1 MAIELNT
8 LCLQC
13 NLNRS
18 LEKARQL
25 GDEETAMEF
34 ARELLTFYAQ
44 APKGASSPYLG
55 VQANALLKK
64 YYHLEDDRYRQ
75 EKIDSNRFVLERL
88 PQIQPLVEGAADPVL
103 AALQFSILGNY
114 LDFAALQ
121 GKVSFQELEKMLLG
135 ALDMELDMD
144 CYEAFCRELST
155 GKKLLY
161 LTDNAGEVV
170 FDRLL
175 AEQIHKKYPQ
185 LEITFCVR
193 GGPAH
198 NDATR
203 EDAKVAGIPFPVID
217 NGNTVGGTELS
228 LLSREA
234 KEAMDAADVILA
246 KGMGNAETLYGSGY
260 PIFYAFLIKC
270 AHFQDFFQKPMMT
283 PMFIREKR

>member
-144 CYEAFCRELST
+144 CYQALCRELST

-193 GGPAH
+193 GGRLTTMPPG
-198 NDATR
+198 R
-203 EDAKVAGIPFPVID
+203 MQRLWESP
-217 NGNTVGGTELS
+217 
-228 LLSREA
+228 SR
-234 KEAMDAADVILA
+234 
-246 KGMGNAETLYGSGY
+246 
-260 PIFYAFLIKC
+260 
-270 AHFQDFFQKPMMT
+270 
-283 PMFIREKR
+283 